1 MALATISMCQ
11 AASKTQYVMANHR
24 AQRYHPGK
32 LLRLAM
38 ESPGTALTQHLQ
50 LHLIA
55 IQLLSSILHHSSP
68 PFSPARLSLVISAN
82 VIE

>member
-24 AQRYHPGK
+24 AQRYRPGK
-32 LLRLAM
+32 LLRLVM

-50 LHLIA
+50 PHLM
-55 IQLLSSILHHSSP
+55 LSN
-68 PFSPARLSLVISAN
+68 FSPLTYTTPLLYLNQHGSLCSFQPML
-82 VIE
+82 